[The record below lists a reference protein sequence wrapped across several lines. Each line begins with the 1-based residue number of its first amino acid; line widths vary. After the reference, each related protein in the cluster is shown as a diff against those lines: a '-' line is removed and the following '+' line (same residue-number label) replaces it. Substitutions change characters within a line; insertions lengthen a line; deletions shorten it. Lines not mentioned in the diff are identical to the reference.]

1 MDNYEIIEIA
11 SSDIIY
17 LIFLPCLI
25 VHEPVFRISLKFYY
39 QCVMDL
45 NALPGQIA
53 KEITVSSFIHIMK

>member
-1 MDNYEIIEIA
+1 MDNYKIIEIA

-17 LIFLPCLI
+17 LIFLSCLI
-25 VHEPVFRISLKFYY
+25 VQEPVFRISLKFYY

>member
-11 SSDIIY
+11 SSDIIC
-17 LIFLPCLI
+17 LIFLSGLI
-25 VHEPVFRISLKFYY
+25 VHEPVFRISLKFHF

>member
-17 LIFLPCLI
+17 LIFLSCLI

-45 NALPGQIA
+45 NALPGQIS

>member
-1 MDNYEIIEIA
+1 MNNYEIIEID

-17 LIFLPCLI
+17 LIFLSCLI

>member
-1 MDNYEIIEIA
+1 MT

-17 LIFLPCLI
+17 LIFLSCLI
-25 VHEPVFRISLKFYY
+25 AHEPVFIISLKFYY

-45 NALPGQIA
+45 NALLGQIA

>member
-1 MDNYEIIEIA
+1 M
-11 SSDIIY
+11 IY
-17 LIFLPCLI
+17 LLDFLSCLI
-25 VHEPVFRISLKFYY
+25 VYELYLDFLKFYY

>member
-17 LIFLPCLI
+17 LIFLSYLI
-25 VHEPVFRISLKFYY
+25 VYEHVFRISLKFYY

-45 NALPGQIA
+45 NALPEQIA

>member
-1 MDNYEIIEIA
+1 MDNCEIIEIA

-17 LIFLPCLI
+17 SIFFMFNCLRACI
-25 VHEPVFRISLKFYY
+25 RILLKFYY

-53 KEITVSSFIHIMK
+53 KEITVSSFIYIMK

>member
-17 LIFLPCLI
+17 SIFLSYLI
-25 VHEPVFRISLKFYY
+25 VHEPVFRILKKFYY

>member
-11 SSDIIY
+11 SNDIIY
-17 LIFLPCLI
+17 LIFLSCLI
-25 VHEPVFRISLKFYY
+25 THEPVFRILLKYYY

-53 KEITVSSFIHIMK
+53 KEITVLSFIHIMK

>member
-17 LIFLPCLI
+17 SIFLSCLI
-25 VHEPVFRISLKFYY
+25 VHEPVFRNFLKFNY

-45 NALPGQIA
+45 NALPVQIA

>member
-17 LIFLPCLI
+17 LIFLSCLI
-25 VHEPVFRISLKFYY
+25 AHELVFRISFKIYY

>member
-17 LIFLPCLI
+17 SIFLSCLI
-25 VHEPVFRISLKFYY
+25 VHEFVFRISLKFYY

-45 NALPGQIA
+45 NALPGRIA